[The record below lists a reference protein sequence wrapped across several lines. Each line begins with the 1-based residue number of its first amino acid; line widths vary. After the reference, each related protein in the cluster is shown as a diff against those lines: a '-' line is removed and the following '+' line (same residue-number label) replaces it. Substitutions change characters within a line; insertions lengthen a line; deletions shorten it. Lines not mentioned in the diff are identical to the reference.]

1 MRFMFIAAALVVFA
15 ACARPSLDLNAVPSR
30 VDPAAASAVA
40 GMWSGMVY
48 ESEADPG
55 TPFTLVQVRQNDGTL
70 GGQLAFTGSSS
81 PLVDL
86 KVLEASGDHY
96 VAIVGPFTNSRDSV
110 QIVARLEGQLVG
122 HTMTGTIYSRSMNGG
137 KPYKGRFKAERSRD
151 VSAM

>member
-1 MRFMFIAAALVVFA
+1 MRFMFIASALVVSA

-30 VDPAAASAVA
+30 VEPAAASAVS
-40 GMWSGMVY
+40 GMWSGMLY

-55 TPFTLVQVRQNDGTL
+55 TPFTLVQVRQADGTL

-81 PLVDL
+81 PLADL
-86 KVLEASGDHY
+86 KVLEASSDHY

-122 HTMTGTIYSRSMNGG
+122 RTMTGTVYSRSMNGG
-137 KPYKGRFKAERSRD
+137 KAYKGRFKAERSRD
-151 VSAM
+151 VTLM